1 MSDNLLMLL
10 EMIEE
15 VLEEQALISE
25 STDGFAFE
33 RVIVDVAKFGSEA
46 VKQGASTSGT
56 AEWNKIPSSMSENLL
71 ASSIRA
77 LKQMG
82 YDEEKIKGNDA
93 RGVDREASG
102 FSTRGLDIRGMPKTD
117 VIIKDK
123 DGNRWKISLKL
134 SGDIQ
139 IGGAGPLTTIEIL
152 SKTLSEFGTEI
163 EKIEKD
169 LEAKA
174 RNELQLLL
182 QTQLDQ
188 LTELLK
194 DSAGIYYPKDNFVE
208 SLTAKLM
215 KDIQKKPEK
224 MKERNITNEA
234 EARTYAKQIQKEFID
249 RGLGDWKEW
258 NLNVKGKLVEALKKF
273 LTDNDDFFAF
283 VIDEY
288 LTGRR
293 QFAEE
298 GKEAAIAN
306 AYLSPDKWVTLETID
321 NTKEFLAANQ
331 GAFKLA
337 LDVDTRGRGRPN
349 LSKEVSVKIE
359 FKAKKY
365 GEILEQLAQAAVIQ
379 GGCKNTSAPATMQ
392 EEASECQIPETIAK
406 KLSEKAEIEVDVD
419 EGDIKVDLLFNPQ

>member
-1 MSDNLLMLL
+1 
-10 EMIEE
+10 MIEE

-25 STDGFAFE
+25 GTDGFAFE

-56 AEWNKIPSSMSENLL
+56 AEWNKIPSSTGKNLL
-71 ASSIRA
+71 ASSISA

-82 YDEEKIKGNDA
+82 YDEEQIKGEIRDGKPE
-93 RGVDREASG
+93 GVDSEASG
-102 FSTRGLDIRGMPKTD
+102 FSTKGLAISGMPKTD
-117 VIIKDK
+117 VLIKDK
-123 DGNRWKISLKL
+123 DGKRWKISLKL

-152 SKTLSEFGTEI
+152 SKTLAEFGTGIQEI
-163 EKIEKD
+163 EED
-169 LEAKA
+169 LENKA
-174 RNELQLLL
+174 RLELQALL

-194 DSAGIYYPKDNFVE
+194 DSAGRYYPQKNFVE

-224 MKERNITNEA
+224 MKERNITNEK
-234 EARTYAKQIQKEFID
+234 EARAYAQQVEKDFIA
-249 RGLGDWKEW
+249 RGLGDWDDW

-321 NTKEFLAANQ
+321 STKEFLAANQ

-359 FKAKKY
+359 FKAKEYKK
-365 GEILEQLAQAAVIQ
+365 ILEQLAQAAVIQ
-379 GGCKNTSAPATMQ
+379 GGCKNASAPATMQ
-392 EEASECQIPETIAK
+392 EEVSECQIPETIAENLAK
-406 KLSEKAEIEVDVD
+406 EAEIEVDVD
-419 EGDIKVDLLFNPQ
+419 EGDIKVDLLFTPSVD